1 MTKKSK
7 KQTKKQQPSRV
18 SERKRMQREKRLAPV
33 VEAIAEPT
41 PEQIGKV
48 EAEELE
54 SAKVQY
60 EAEKAATENILAKE
74 ILEADATMNIESFDP
89 KMVIAKYLKKN
100 GA

>member
-1 MTKKSK
+1 
-7 KQTKKQQPSRV
+7 
-18 SERKRMQREKRLAPV
+18 MQREKRLAPV

-41 PEQIGKV
+41 PEQIWKV

-60 EAEKAATENILAKE
+60 EAEKAATENILANE

-89 KMVIAKYLKKN
+89 KAVIAKYLKKN